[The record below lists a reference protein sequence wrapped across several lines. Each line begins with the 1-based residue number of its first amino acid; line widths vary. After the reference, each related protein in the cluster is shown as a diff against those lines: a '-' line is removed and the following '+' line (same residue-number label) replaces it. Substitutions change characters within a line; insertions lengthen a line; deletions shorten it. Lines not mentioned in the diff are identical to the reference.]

1 MKTFPTLYK
10 KSHAGE
16 VWQWIISVER
26 DTIITRWGR
35 VGKTVRVTRDVIKA
49 GKNTGRA
56 NATTTGEQALSEAR
70 SRWEKNLK
78 KGYVE
83 TFTAASKGK
92 VHSVIQGGIFPMLA
106 HRYDEHGGKIRWP
119 AYAQPKLDGHRC
131 IAVVK
136 NGKCTLW
143 SRTRKVITSVPH
155 IVAAIESLGVR
166 DAILDGELYNH
177 DYREKFE
184 QLTSLIRP
192 EQART
197 GHGVV
202 QYHIYDLAGNDLFAA
217 RTLAV
222 SKMLKGRK
230 GPLVCVKT
238 IKVGDEGE
246 LMAAFKAFRKEGYE
260 GAIVRNAAGRYV
272 NKRSF
277 DLQKVKEFDDAE
289 FKVVGVVEGRGAL
302 AGHGIFV
309 CETRDGTEFE
319 AKMSGAQ
326 AELKKFHENPGLA
339 IGKWLTV
346 QFQGYTN
353 KAGVPRFPVAL
364 RLRRDV

>member
-16 VWQWIISVER
+16 VWQWTISVER

-35 VGKTVRVTRDVIKA
+35 QGKTVRVTRDVIKA

-56 NATTTGEQALSEAR
+56 NATTVGEQALAEAG

-83 TFTAASKGK
+83 TSADASKGK

-131 IAVVK
+131 LAVVK
-136 NGKCTLW
+136 NGKCALW
-143 SRTRKVITSVPH
+143 SRTRKAITSVPH
-155 IVAAIESLGVR
+155 IVAAVESLGIR
-166 DAILDGELYNH
+166 DAVLDGELYNH

-192 EQART
+192 GQARA

-202 QYHIYDLAGNDLFAA
+202 QYHIYDLASSAGFAE
-217 RTLAV
+217 RTVTIRNL
-222 SKMLKGRK
+222 LKGRK
-230 GPLVCVKT
+230 GPLVFVKT
-238 IKVGDEGE
+238 LKVVDEGE
-246 LMAAFKAFRKEGYE
+246 LMAAFKAFRKDGYE
-260 GAIVRNAAGRYV
+260 GAIVRNADGLYV

-309 CETRDGTEFE
+309 CVTKDGTEFE

-326 AELKKFHENPGLA
+326 NELKKFHERPELA

-364 RLRRDV
+364 RLRKDV

>member
-16 VWQWIISVER
+16 IWQWTISVDR
-26 DTIITRWGR
+26 NQILTRWGR
-35 VGKTVRVTRDVIKA
+35 AGKTVRETHEVIKA

-56 NATTTGEQALSEAR
+56 NATTSEQQALAEAR

-83 TFTAASKGK
+83 TQKDASKGK
-92 VHSVIQGGIFPMLA
+92 VHGMIQGGIFPMLA
-106 HRYDEHGGKIRWP
+106 HRYNEHGDKICWP

-131 IAVVK
+131 IAVILK
-136 NGKCTLW
+136 GKCTLW
-143 SRTRKVITSVPH
+143 SRTRKPIASVPH
-155 IVAAIESLGVR
+155 IVAAVEALGVR

-197 GHGVV
+197 GHAVV
-202 QYHIYDLAGNDLFAA
+202 QYHIYDLAGPGTFAE
-217 RTLAV
+217 RTV
-222 SKMLKGRK
+222 TIRKMLKKRK
-230 GPLVCVKT
+230 GPLVYVETVK
-238 IKVGDEGE
+238 VLNEDG
-246 LMAAFKAFRKEGYE
+246 LMAAFESFRKQGYE
-260 GAIVRNAAGRYV
+260 GAIVRNAAGTYA

-289 FKVVGVVEGRGAL
+289 FKVVRVVEGRGL
-302 AGHGIFV
+302 MAGHGIFV
-309 CETRDGTEFE
+309 CVTKDGKEFE
-319 AKMSGAQ
+319 AKMVGALK
-326 AELKKFHENPGLA
+326 ELKKFHEQPELA
-339 IGKWLTV
+339 VGKWLTV

-364 RLRRDV
+364 RFREDM

>member
-1 MKTFPTLYK
+1 MKRFPALYK
-10 KSHAGE
+10 MSHAGE
-16 VWQWIISVER
+16 IWVWTISVDR
-26 DTIITRWGR
+26 SVMLTRWGR
-35 VGKTVRVTRDVIKA
+35 AGKTVRETREVIKA

-56 NATTTGEQALSEAR
+56 NATTSEQQALAEAQ
-70 SRWEKNLK
+70 SRWEKSLK

-83 TFTAASKGK
+83 TQEDADKGK

-106 HRYDEHGGKIRWP
+106 HRYNEHGEKIRWP

-131 IAVVK
+131 LAVIR

-143 SRTRKVITSVPH
+143 SRTRKPIVSVPH
-155 IVAAIESLGVR
+155 IVEAVEALGIR
-166 DAILDGELYNH
+166 NAILDGELYNH

-184 QLTSLIRP
+184 KLTSLIRP
-192 EQART
+192 EQVKT

-202 QYHIYDLAGNDLFAA
+202 QYHVYDLAGPGTFAERA
-217 RTLAV
+217 EIVRKL
-222 SKMLKGRK
+222 LKRRK
-230 GPLVCVKT
+230 RLLIYVET
-238 IKVGDEGE
+238 RKVLNEDA
-246 LMAAFKAFRKEGYE
+246 LMAAFEAFRKQGYE
-260 GAIVRNAAGRYV
+260 GAIVRNAVGSYA

-289 FKVVGVVEGRGAL
+289 FKVVRVVEGRGL
-302 AGHGIFV
+302 MAGHGIFV
-309 CETRDGTEFE
+309 CVTKDGAEFE
-319 AKMSGAQ
+319 AKMVGALK
-326 AELKKFHENPGLA
+326 ELKKFHENPKLA

-364 RLRRDV
+364 RFREDV

>member
-10 KSHAGE
+10 KSNAGE
-16 VWQWIISVER
+16 IWQWTMCVDRNQIL
-26 DTIITRWGR
+26 TRWGR
-35 VGKTVRVTRDVIKA
+35 LGKTVRETHEVIKS

-56 NATTTGEQALSEAR
+56 NATTSKQQALAEAQ

-83 TFTAASKGK
+83 TQIDANKGK

-106 HRYDEHGGKIRWP
+106 HRYDEHGDKIGWP

-131 IAVVK
+131 LAVIR

-143 SRTRKVITSVPH
+143 SRTRKPIVSVPH
-155 IVAAIESLGVR
+155 IVDAVEALGIKN
-166 DAILDGELYNH
+166 AILDGELYNH

-184 QLTSLIRP
+184 KLTSLIRP
-192 EQART
+192 EQAKD

-202 QYHIYDLAGNDLFAA
+202 QYHVYDLAGPGTFAERA
-217 RTLAV
+217 EIVRKL
-222 SKMLKGRK
+222 LKGRK
-230 GPLVCVKT
+230 GPLVYVETK
-238 IKVGDEGE
+238 KVLNEDA
-246 LMAAFKAFRKEGYE
+246 LMAAFEAFRKEGYE
-260 GAIVRNAAGRYV
+260 GAIVRNAAGSYAH
-272 NKRSF
+272 KRSF

-289 FKVVGVVEGRGAL
+289 FKVVRVVEGRGL
-302 AGHGIFV
+302 MAGHGIFV
-309 CETRDGTEFE
+309 CVTKDGAEFE
-319 AKMSGAQ
+319 AKMVGALK
-326 AELKKFHENPGLA
+326 ELKKFHEHPKLA

-364 RLRRDV
+364 RFRKDV